1 MRTLGSIALR
11 CVGVLAIV
19 GAMRLVQFA
28 ALMTFAGDRPIPV
41 VVVAWATVAVS
52 LLLGL
57 WLLLRGGR
65 LAARWFDDPPLG
77 VPFGPRVV
85 LRLALVVLGVTL
97 VALGVTGLFGA
108 VATGILTMPDVYGS
122 PTYWSWDVALAA
134 AIYPVAELVAGA
146 VLIAL
151 SARLARILWRQ
162 APSGPAE
169 LAPPT
174 EAAPPLALPQRE
186 EA

>member
-1 MRTLGSIALR
+1 MRTLGSVALR

-28 ALMTFAGDRPIPV
+28 ALVTFAGDRPAPAY
-41 VVVAWATVAVS
+41 VVAWATVAVD

-57 WLLLRGGR
+57 WLLVRGGR

-85 LRLALVVLGVTL
+85 LRLALVILGVTL
-97 VALGVTGLFGA
+97 AVLGVTGLFGA

-122 PTYWSWDVALAA
+122 PTFWSWDVARTA
-134 AIYPVAELVAGA
+134 AIHPIAELVAGV
-146 VLIAL
+146 VLIAF
-151 SARLARILWRQ
+151 SVRLARVLWRQ

-169 LAPPT
+169 LAP
-174 EAAPPLALPQRE
+174 
-186 EA
+186 